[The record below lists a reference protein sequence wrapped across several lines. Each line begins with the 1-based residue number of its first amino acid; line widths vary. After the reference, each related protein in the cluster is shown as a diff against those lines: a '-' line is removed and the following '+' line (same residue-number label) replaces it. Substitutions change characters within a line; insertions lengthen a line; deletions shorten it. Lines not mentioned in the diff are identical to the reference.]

1 MSLKIDVQCNKNI
14 KISITIKLLSLGL
27 KRILIADMKIK
38 DQFKGI
44 QLIEK
49 IIPQTELKIFKL
61 KENRVR

>member
-1 MSLKIDVQCNKNI
+1 
-14 KISITIKLLSLGL
+14 
-27 KRILIADMKIK
+27 MKIK